1 MISQEARSEGGQ
13 HEQGGLS
20 EGAQHVQV
28 VVSVGEQHDQQSSEC
43 MMRPVDG
50 ASESDEKPNGDM
62 SVAGLTTVFTVE
74 QNEARL
80 PVFANLM
87 PTPGQ
92 TKRTCQTNVEKSSA
106 TPGEAS
112 RPDTSVTKIVGYK
125 TKFKSLYR
133 IDGLSKGKFK
143 LKNAKGVRCPTN
155 FLLGNTTHSFTD
167 SKMFSDRENKVKNI
181 AHMFGGVKGEKKA
194 QRSAGGVTS
203 DNWGSID

>member
-1 MISQEARSEGGQ
+1 MG
-13 HEQGGLS
+13 EQ
-20 EGAQHVQV
+20 QV
-28 VVSVGEQHDQQSSEC
+28 CRVVSVGVQHGQRSIEC
-43 MMRPVDG
+43 GVRSIDG
-50 ASESDEKPNGDM
+50 VCESDAKPNVDM
-62 SVAGLTTVFTVE
+62 SVAGLSTVCTVE

-87 PTPGQ
+87 P

-133 IDGLSKGKFK
+133 IDGLAKGKFT
-143 LKNAKGVRCPTN
+143 LKNAKGGPLSNT
-155 FLLGNTTHSFTD
+155 FSEGNTTHSSTD

-181 AHMFGGVKGEKKA
+181 AHMFRGVKGKKK
-194 QRSAGGVTS
+194 GVSWLPTERKPE
-203 DNWGSID
+203 GEVG